1 MIKKH
6 EYKIFIQEDF
16 IYLFHLIVYIFGS
29 NISIVGSEGIYD
41 NKDTFF
47 KLAVSNVGG
56 DLHTLNVFSLGLGPW
71 LTSLVIIMLLNYR
84 NLDQATENKHVLK
97 SIIRKEL

>member
-6 EYKIFIQEDF
+6 EYKILYKRILFTCFI
-16 IYLFHLIVYIFGS
+16 LIVYIFGS

-84 NLDQATENKHVLK
+84 NLDQATNKHVLK

>member
-1 MIKKH
+1 M
-6 EYKIFIQEDF
+6 
-16 IYLFHLIVYIFGS
+16 
-29 NISIVGSEGIYD
+29 GSEGIYD

-84 NLDQATENKHVLK
+84 NLIKQRNKHVLK